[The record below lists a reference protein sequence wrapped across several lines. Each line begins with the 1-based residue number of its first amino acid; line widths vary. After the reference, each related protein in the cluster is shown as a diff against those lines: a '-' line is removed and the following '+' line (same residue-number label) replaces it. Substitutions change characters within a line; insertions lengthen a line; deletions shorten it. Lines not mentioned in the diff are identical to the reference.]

1 MQTHPAASSRDIFS
15 GNLER
20 SAPSID
26 RLLDHV
32 ELVDNVNKIA
42 KPEGSRRVVSP
53 ARYSS
58 LRTTIEAPTAFRRV
72 KHKIVEANLS

>member
-1 MQTHPAASSRDIFS
+1 MQTHSAASSRDIFS

-32 ELVDNVNKIA
+32 ELVDNVNEIA
-42 KPEGSRRVVSP
+42 QPEGSRL
-53 ARYSS
+53 AR
-58 LRTTIEAPTAFRRV
+58 
-72 KHKIVEANLS
+72 KILESTHDHRGTNRFP